1 MKEIPPCSPTSRT
14 DLRLSSILGSP
25 PPPPSNDL
33 ETNNKISSTKL
44 VTSMK
49 QIIRSPSLTETSV
62 SIEPQQGGLL
72 GLDLDTCDSV
82 FHPLFHVSH

>member
-1 MKEIPPCSPTSRT
+1 
-14 DLRLSSILGSP
+14 
-25 PPPPSNDL
+25 
-33 ETNNKISSTKL
+33 
-44 VTSMK
+44 MK